1 MKSFMGNPCLYP
13 HCMRADCEKCP
24 NYKPTCFG
32 IRVPKWL
39 GNILFRFEAWLRRP
53 KNNKQE
59 F

>member
-1 MKSFMGNPCLYP
+1 MKPFMGNPCMYP
-13 HCMRADCEKCP
+13 HCMRADCEKCS

-39 GNILFRFEAWLRRP
+39 SNILFRLEARLCRP